1 MNEQELEKLA
11 NLIVEK
17 LMNNQSEMDDQFNE
31 ELKSMIDSEKKM
43 MDSTM
48 DIDVRY
54 TTVEDKSE
62 DDFIS
67 LHEKKLAKYIA
78 DEDYSNA
85 AKTKKILEDYI
96 DNL

>member
-11 NLIVEK
+11 NLVVKK
-17 LMNNQSEMDDQFNE
+17 LLQKQSEIDDAFNE
-31 ELKSMIDSEKKM
+31 NLRSMIDAENNT
-43 MDSTM
+43 DSTM
-48 DIDVRY
+48 NIDVKY
-54 TTVEDKSE
+54 TTVENKSE

-67 LHEKKLAKYIA
+67 LHEKKLAEYIA

-96 DNL
+96 NNL